1 MMVAAVQPLS
11 SPAGSL
17 AVEQVHLR
25 ATLQSLGVHGH
36 GVGVVPAATHQQVG
50 RAAQSARVGELGELR
65 RAVRSCSG
73 GGFLESMFAAGSLA
87 AGSAV
92 QPPAPGAERHRT
104 RPIPE
109 ACQAQNTPVRRT
121 DGAAVAV
128 WLPLRRAARFA
139 VPSASPGYLLLRST
153 LTCPS
158 RLVDWGWRCSGSP
171 AFFSVK
177 PRASHLELVRRT
189 LSIRQTRDRVNSSF
203 FRRKPRR
210 MHSLSAEGLQFV
222 V

>member
-50 RAAQSARVGELGELR
+50 RAA
-65 RAVRSCSG
+65 RSCSG

-121 DGAAVAV
+121 DGAAAAV
-128 WLPLRRAARFA
+128 WLPLRRAA
-139 VPSASPGYLLLRST
+139 
-153 LTCPS
+153 
-158 RLVDWGWRCSGSP
+158 
-171 AFFSVK
+171 
-177 PRASHLELVRRT
+177 
-189 LSIRQTRDRVNSSF
+189 
-203 FRRKPRR
+203 
-210 MHSLSAEGLQFV
+210 
-222 V
+222 